1 MGKKKNPLNVIRTLV
16 KEGRLDDDTAMLLK
30 AIFVQTVN
38 IRDAGRRIAAEYR
51 SILNAIATVRGYLDI
66 VLDNVEDTNNYA
78 ETMDND

>member
-38 IRDAGRRIAAEYR
+38 IRDAGRRMAAEYR

>member
-1 MGKKKNPLNVIRTLV
+1 MGKKNPLHVIRTLV

-38 IRDAGRRIAAEYR
+38 IRDAGRRMAAEYR

>member
-38 IRDAGRRIAAEYR
+38 IRDAGRRMAAEYR

-78 ETMDND
+78 ETMDTD